1 MKSAF
6 EIYYGRKANELLN
19 DWKSDDDDIH
29 LSNAVG
35 PSKQHFQNKKNFT
48 RQWRK
53 SAMKAGDRK
62 RKRIL
67 EKDSLKKH
75 QVLIDGILKRY
86 NDDATYLVK
95 VKIPGEAEPSVQKV
109 EFKILQIT
117 PDCLSKI
124 NQSKQK
130 EKITEILFVSP

>member
-1 MKSAF
+1 
-6 EIYYGRKANELLN
+6 
-19 DWKSDDDDIH
+19 
-29 LSNAVG
+29 
-35 PSKQHFQNKKNFT
+35 
-48 RQWRK
+48 
-53 SAMKAGDRK
+53 MKAGERK

-86 NDDATYLVK
+86 KDDATYLVK

-130 EKITEILFVSP
+130 EKITEILFVSPWQGSTVSSNKATLLRMIHMKMVIASLLHYVMFSESLVSTDHKILWESKLSSL

>member
-1 MKSAF
+1 
-6 EIYYGRKANELLN
+6 
-19 DWKSDDDDIH
+19 
-29 LSNAVG
+29 
-35 PSKQHFQNKKNFT
+35 
-48 RQWRK
+48 
-53 SAMKAGDRK
+53 MKAGDRK
-62 RKRIL
+62 RKGIL

-86 NDDATYLVK
+86 KDDATYLVK
-95 VKIPGEAEPSVQKV
+95 VKIPGEVEPSVQKV

>member
-1 MKSAF
+1 
-6 EIYYGRKANELLN
+6 
-19 DWKSDDDDIH
+19 
-29 LSNAVG
+29 
-35 PSKQHFQNKKNFT
+35 
-48 RQWRK
+48 
-53 SAMKAGDRK
+53 MKAGERK

-75 QVLIDGILKRY
+75 QVLIGGILKRY
-86 NDDATYLVK
+86 KDDATYLVK

>member
-1 MKSAF
+1 M
-6 EIYYGRKANELLN
+6 
-19 DWKSDDDDIH
+19 
-29 LSNAVG
+29 
-35 PSKQHFQNKKNFT
+35 
-48 RQWRK
+48 
-53 SAMKAGDRK
+53 
-62 RKRIL
+62 L

-75 QVLIDGILKRY
+75 QVLIGRILKRY
-86 NDDATYLVK
+86 KDDATYLVK
-95 VKIPGEAEPSVQKV
+95 VKIPGEREPSLQKV